1 MSFRPSSVSFRPS
14 KASGEIFAKIAF
26 FSTFAKSH
34 YYRTMGHTAYT
45 LLDKVNSPADIKG
58 LSTEQLRT
66 LCQEIRQY
74 MIECCAVN
82 PGHLGPSLGAVELIV
97 GLHYVYDT
105 PEDKIVFDVGHQA
118 YAHKIIT
125 GRREAF
131 RGNRTK
137 EGISGFP
144 KRSESEYDAF
154 GVGHSSTSV
163 SAALGFAEAA
173 KMQGSGHKSIALIG
187 DGALTGGLAF
197 EGMNNAGAS
206 NTDILVVLNDN
217 NISID
222 RNVGALHDYLLR
234 MTTDPRYNKAK
245 KKIWDKLGDN
255 WFRRNIQKIVRTTK
269 AYIVRDSGGHL
280 FQALGFRYFGPI
292 DGNDI
297 EQVVDT
303 LKKVKD
309 LGGPMLLHTLT
320 TKGKG
325 YAPAEENQTVWHAPG
340 VFDPE
345 TGERIK
351 SDKGVSR
358 YQDVFGEVLLELA
371 KMNEK
376 VVGITPA
383 MASGCGM
390 NTLAKAMPERFYDVG
405 IEEEHAVTFAAGLA
419 AGGMK
424 PFCNIYSSF
433 SQRAYD
439 QIIHDVA
446 LQDLPVV
453 LCLDRAGVVGED
465 GATHH
470 GCYDMSIYRSI
481 PGAVIAV
488 PKDEIELKDMMYSAM
503 LAQSGPYIIRY
514 PRGYGE
520 GTDWKEHSFEEMP
533 IGKGVRMLE
542 GSKVALVC
550 AGPVSYRAMEAAD
563 ILKASGADWNPSI
576 YNIRYIKPLDTDLID
591 EACRRHSVVVTVE
604 DGTVLGGLHG
614 AVAEYVAEHHPSV
627 RVIPIGIPDRYIGQA
642 TQQQQ
647 REECGLTASRIKEV
661 LEKYTDYLNSP
672 CHPERHEV
680 E

>member
-1 MSFRPSSVSFRPS
+1 MSFRPS

-439 QIIHDVA
+439 QIMHDVA
-446 LQDLPVV
+446 LQGLPVV
-453 LCLDRAGVVGED
+453 VCLDRAGVVGED

-470 GCYDMSIYRSI
+470 GCYDMAIFRSI

-488 PKDEIELKDMMYSAM
+488 PADETELKDMMYSAS
-503 LAQSGPYIIRY
+503 LATTGPYIIRY

-520 GTDWKEHSFEEMP
+520 GAPWQEHPFSEVP
-533 IGKGVRMLE
+533 LGKGVRMLE

-604 DGTVLGGLHG
+604 DGTVIGGLHG

-627 RVIPIGIPDRYIGQA
+627 RVIPVGIPDRYIGQA